1 MRPRCWCLISF
12 NQLNCNFGSVATG
25 PQPHQR
31 PPLGRRRQPWPGRLQ
46 AASGHGRKP
55 ANGLRRVTVFPVR
68 AADRTILPVVWRDP
82 GIWRNVPMATSG
94 YMSLTR

>member
-25 PQPHQR
+25 LPTSPATTSGAPTPALAR
-31 PPLGRRRQPWPGRLQ
+31 TASGRF
-46 AASGHGRKP
+46 GHGRKP

-68 AADRTILPVVWRDP
+68 AADRAILPVLWVL
-82 GIWRNVPMATSG
+82 ATFG
-94 YMSLTR
+94 DHAAVATWEG